1 MIKIKNYYDQQ
12 QELLAATFRLE
23 TLNEKKALY
32 FSKTQPK
39 ASKPKEVMVSSSRII
54 QDTFLE
60 YTQQIEEI
68 DKEIDLVKEEIQI
81 LEKYL
86 RKMENSLRKMKDPL
100 AKIFVA
106 KYIDGLNV
114 TQIGIKVH
122 YSKTQ
127 VYRFL
132 QTIHSILKDGK
143 KWE

>member
-1 MIKIKNYYDQQ
+1 M
-12 QELLAATFRLE
+12 AATFRLE

-39 ASKPKEVMVSSSRII
+39 ASQPKEVMVSSSRIPK
-54 QDTFLE
+54 DTFLE
-60 YTQQIEEI
+60 YTQKIEDIEREI
-68 DKEIDLVKEEIQI
+68 EIVKEEIEI
-81 LEKYL
+81 LKKYL
-86 RKMENSLRKMKDPL
+86 NKMESSLRGMKEPL
-100 AKIFVA
+100 TKIFVA

-114 TQIGIKVH
+114 TQICIKVH

-143 KWE
+143 KWEEL